1 MAMIRRYLA
10 LSLLLL
16 AACGGGGKDESIYK
30 LTREPVSVRGWIL
43 DVRGAKKGET
53 PEMEIARRAG
63 MFQAASVWVENTEFA
78 SGGIAEN
85 GAFVVLDVVPPKST
99 IGFNLPGAENARVV
113 LENLPGN
120 ADVLIPDLIL
130 EPGGAKVLDPKK
142 IQVRISARVDKP
154 TPTGQN
160 ATVAG
165 YVVPIMQTPMN
176 DMVDRRDYPDP
187 GGFRPVA
194 TFK

>member
-1 MAMIRRYLA
+1 MIRRYFA

-16 AACGGGGKDESIYK
+16 AACGDGGKEESIYQ

-53 PEMEIARRAG
+53 PEMEIARRTE
-63 MFQAASVWVENTEFA
+63 MFQTASIWVENTEFA

-99 IGFNLPGAENARVV
+99 IGFTLPGAENARVV

-160 ATVAG
+160 AIVAG
-165 YVVPIMQTPMN
+165 YTVPIMQTPMN
-176 DMVDRRDYPDP
+176 EMVDRRDYPDP

>member
-1 MAMIRRYLA
+1 MIRRYFA

-16 AACGGGGKDESIYK
+16 VACGGGGEKKQSLYQ

-43 DVRGAKKGET
+43 DVKGAAKGET
-53 PEMEIARRAG
+53 PEIELGRRAQL
-63 MFQAASVWVENTEFA
+63 FQSASVWVENTEFA

-85 GAFVVLDVVPPKST
+85 GAFVVLDVVPPDSI
-99 IGFNLPGAENARVV
+99 IGFNAPGAENARVV
-113 LENLPGN
+113 LQNIPGN

-154 TPTGQN
+154 TPTGKT
-160 ATVAG
+160 AIVAG
-165 YVVPIMQTPMN
+165 YTIPIMQTPVSE
-176 DMVDRRDYPDP
+176 MVDRREYPDP